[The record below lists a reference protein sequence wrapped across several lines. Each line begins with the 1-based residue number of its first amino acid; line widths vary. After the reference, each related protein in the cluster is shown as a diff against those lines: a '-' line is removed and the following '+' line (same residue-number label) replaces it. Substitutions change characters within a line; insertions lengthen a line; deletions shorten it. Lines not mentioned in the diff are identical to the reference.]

1 MTAERSNMTAT
12 TYQHGNATIVVY
24 RPVDLSEKERKKR
37 EDNLCRAI
45 ALMGKEMHNRK
56 EGR

>member
-24 RPVDLSEKERKKR
+24 RPVDLSDKERKKR

-45 ALMGKEMHNRK
+45 ALMGKAMNKRK